1 MTRGMPDREY
11 MDLTDAVVARL
22 APVLAA
28 NPATAPYAQ
37 IVRLSAQAGEW
48 QEALSTLVNTLA
60 SEGVA
65 ISETD
70 RADLRRLFAF
80 EEASASPAVSSRGSR
95 SLNALSRIP
104 AA

>member
-1 MTRGMPDREY
+1 MTRGMSDREY

-37 IVRLSAQAGEW
+37 IVRLSAKAGEW
-48 QEALSTLVNTLA
+48 QEALSTLVNVLA
-60 SEGVA
+60 NESVA
-65 ISETD
+65 IGEAD

-80 EEASASPAVSSRGSR
+80 EEASASAEVSDRGSR
-95 SLNALSRIP
+95 SFNALSRIP